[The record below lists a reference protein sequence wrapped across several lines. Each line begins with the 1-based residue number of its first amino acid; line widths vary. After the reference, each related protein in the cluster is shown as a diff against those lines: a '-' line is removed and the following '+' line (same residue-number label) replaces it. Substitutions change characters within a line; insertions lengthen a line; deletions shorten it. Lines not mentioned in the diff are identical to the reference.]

1 MQEATVE
8 DGEDIELTIDASLQQ
23 KYFEGF
29 QENSG
34 AAVVTAPTS
43 GELLVLTSSPSYDP
57 TLMARGISS
66 EAYQDYADSPE
77 APFLPRYTARYAP
90 ASTFKVITAAI
101 GLDAGVTNLEDTRS
115 INGLTWQKDDSWGN
129 YEVTRVNDQPTEVD
143 LEDALVYSDNIFFA
157 QEAVEM
163 GAEPFMNGLMEFP
176 FGESFDLPLSM
187 QPAQIANNESFDTE
201 PLLADTSFGQ
211 GQLLMSPLHQ
221 AVFYSPFANGG
232 ELVFPKIE
240 ANGETQEAIQ
250 PITQE
255 TAEIVKELL
264 IQVVE
269 EPAGTAHVLNNAPLS
284 LAAKTGTAEIQAAEV
299 ENGNDLNGFLLA
311 FDAEEESFL
320 SIVMIEDEWGTNVA
334 EEFLPIFEQH

>member
-1 MQEATVE
+1 
-8 DGEDIELTIDASLQQ
+8 
-23 KYFEGF
+23 
-29 QENSG
+29 
-34 AAVVTAPTS
+34 
-43 GELLVLTSSPSYDP
+43 
-57 TLMARGISS
+57 MA
-66 EAYQDYADSPE
+66 
-77 APFLPRYTARYAP
+77 
-90 ASTFKVITAAI
+90 
-101 GLDAGVTNLEDTRS
+101 
-115 INGLTWQKDDSWGN
+115 
-129 YEVTRVNDQPTEVD
+129 
-143 LEDALVYSDNIFFA
+143 
-157 QEAVEM
+157 
-163 GAEPFMNGLMEFP
+163 
-176 FGESFDLPLSM
+176 
-187 QPAQIANNESFDTE
+187 
-201 PLLADTSFGQ
+201 
-211 GQLLMSPLHQ
+211 
-221 AVFYSPFANGG
+221 G